1 MFVRSKYYN
10 VHLYGIGTGNII
22 SVGLRDLGLEP
33 GTILDS
39 TLWLMEE
46 IDCLDEDV

>member
-1 MFVRSKYYN
+1 MFDPNIITYI
-10 VHLYGIGTGNII
+10 LYGTGTL